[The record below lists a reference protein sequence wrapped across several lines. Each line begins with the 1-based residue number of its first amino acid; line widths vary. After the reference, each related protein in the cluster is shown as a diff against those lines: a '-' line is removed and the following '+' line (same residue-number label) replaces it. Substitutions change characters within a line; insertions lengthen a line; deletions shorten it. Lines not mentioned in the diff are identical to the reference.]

1 MTDRDERYADFTSLR
16 AACTVY
22 LTRDLTSRGTWDGK
36 KNIGGMSNKLANVQ
50 NYF

>member
-1 MTDRDERYADFTSLR
+1 MTDRDERYADVTSIS
-16 AACTVY
+16 AACTVCV
-22 LTRDLTSRGTWDGK
+22 TRDLTSRGTWDGQ